1 MTVTLID
8 VVGANFRTED
18 AKDGLNQ
25 RFMGH
30 LNMKGRFGPA
40 RLAIASSLAVAEPPK
55 RVEGELGKSIKG
67 DTLFGEGADLAAW
80 VSLII
85 ERSGKLDVTL
95 RDLQALVA
103 AHWSRGLDILEEH
116 WSAAEGDTARFARRL
131 TEAAGLVGGS
141 GGRAMPEEG
150 LEPTSVQLLVGE
162 IGTDTSSGEQ
172 VVWAATAPG
181 GSPHAAIM
189 GGIGSGKTR
198 TAVSML
204 KELRSLVQ
212 VPILAFD
219 FKGDLSDTFR
229 KDFGAT
235 VIAPPREPIPLDVL
249 HLASTE
255 DYDRKIAA
263 DQFRDSFGRL
273 KGTKLGD
280 RQRDVLSTAAEHA
293 LKARRPTRLADI
305 RDAVSR
311 EYQNLGMKHDGALSS
326 LNDLCR
332 FPLFEPMTAPR
343 DFFSQSWCISLPASV
358 PEAAQAM
365 TVNLLLDALDR
376 FLNGQPDS
384 ERDEKGNRALRITCM
399 VDEAHRI
406 LGTKL
411 PSLSSLVRQSRSK
424 GGMIMLVSQSPDDF
438 VGEDDDFLAE
448 MGLTVAFATNARQA
462 AVTRILGKGA
472 NLANLQVGECYA
484 RVRGSATTRRVLAWE
499 AGDGP

>member
-1 MTVTLID
+1 MSVTLID
-8 VVGANFRTED
+8 VVGANFRTDD
-18 AKDGLNQ
+18 AKDALNSK
-25 RFMGH
+25 FMGH

-80 VSLII
+80 VSLVI
-85 ERSGKLDVTL
+85 ERSGKVGITL
-95 RDLQALVA
+95 RDLQAMVA
-103 AHWSRGLDILEEH
+103 AHWSRGLDILEDH
-116 WSAAEGDTARFARRL
+116 WVASEGDLARFTRRL

-141 GGRAMPEEG
+141 SGGDMPEDG
-150 LEPTSVQLLVGE
+150 LDPTSIELLVGE
-162 IGTDTSSGEQ
+162 IGTDTSSGDK

-204 KELRSLVQ
+204 RELRSMVQ

-229 KDFGAT
+229 EDFGAT

-249 HLASTE
+249 HLPSTE

-280 RQRDVLSTAAEHA
+280 RQRDALSTATEHA
-293 LKARRPTRLADI
+293 LRARRPTRLSDI
-305 RDAVSR
+305 RDALSR

-332 FPLFEPMTAPR
+332 FPLFEPMMAPK
-343 DFFSQSWCISLPASV
+343 DFFAQSWCISLPASV
-358 PEAAQAM
+358 PEAAQTM

-376 FLNGQPDS
+376 FLNGQVDS
-384 ERDEKGNRALRITCM
+384 ERDEQGNRALRVMCM
-399 VDEAHRI
+399 IDEAHRI

-424 GGMIMLVSQSPDDF
+424 GGMIMLISQSPDDF
-438 VGEDDDFLAE
+438 VGEEDDFLAE
-448 MGLTVAFATNARQA
+448 MGLTVAFATNAKQA

-472 NLANLQVGECYA
+472 NLTNLQIGECYA
-484 RVRGSATTRRVLAWE
+484 RVRGSAVTKRLLAWQV
-499 AGDGP
+499 GQS

>member
-18 AKDGLNQ
+18 AKDALY
-25 RFMGH
+25 RKFMGH
-30 LNMKGRFGPA
+30 LNMKSPA
-40 RLAIASSLAVAEPPK
+40 RLAIACSLAAADLPK
-55 RVEGELGKSIKG
+55 KVEGELGNSIKG

-80 VSLII
+80 VSLLV
-85 ERSGKLDVTL
+85 ERSGMADVNL
-95 RDLQALVA
+95 RDLQAMVA
-103 AHWSRGLDILEEH
+103 AHWSRGLDILEGH
-116 WSAAEGDTARFARRL
+116 WSAAEGDMARFARRL
-131 TEAAGLVGGS
+131 TDAAGLVGGGT
-141 GGRAMPEEG
+141 GGTGGMPEDG
-150 LEPTSVQLLVGE
+150 LEPTSIELLVGE
-162 IGTDTSSGEQ
+162 IGTDTSSGDR
-172 VVWAATAPG
+172 VTWAATAPG

-189 GGIGSGKTR
+189 GGIGAGKTR
-198 TAVSML
+198 TAVSVL
-204 KELRSLVQ
+204 RELRGQVQ

-249 HLASTE
+249 HLPSAE

-280 RQRDVLSTAAEHA
+280 RQRDALSTATEHA
-293 LKARRPTRLADI
+293 LKARRPTRLSDI
-305 RDAVSR
+305 RDALSR

-332 FPLFEPMTAPR
+332 FPLFEPMMAPK
-343 DFFSQSWCISLPASV
+343 DFFAQSWCISLPASV
-358 PEAAQAM
+358 PEAAQTV
-365 TVNLLLDALDR
+365 TVNLLLDALDH
-376 FLNGQPDS
+376 FLNGQADS
-384 ERDEKGNRALRITCM
+384 DRDEQGNRALRVMSMI
-399 VDEAHRI
+399 DEAHRI

-424 GGMIMLVSQSPDDF
+424 GGMIMLISQSPDDF

-448 MGLTVAFATNARQA
+448 MGLTVAFATNAKQA

-472 NLANLQVGECYA
+472 NLANLQIGECYA
-484 RVRGSATTRRVLAWE
+484 RVRGSAATRRVLAWQV
-499 AGDGP
+499 GQT